1 MTANQFPLIGGPLLP
16 AGADVARALIAAIV
30 IIVRAVR
37 AQEARDIVVPE
48 PESEEGNG

>member
-1 MTANQFPLIGGPLLP
+1 MRPDHIRIAL
-16 AGADVARALIAAIV
+16 ALIVAIV
-30 IIVRAVR
+30 IIVRGVW

>member
-1 MTANQFPLIGGPLLP
+1 MKPDHLLIAL
-16 AGADVARALIAAIV
+16 ALIAAIV